1 MATSAIS
8 VSDLSKTYRTGLFGR
23 SSVRALD
30 GVSLDVPEG
39 AIFGLLG
46 PNGAGKTTLVKI
58 LLGLVH
64 PSAGSAELFGQPA
77 QRPAARERIGFLPE
91 NHRFPGFLT
100 AEQTLHVYG
109 RLANVPAD
117 ARAERV
123 SDLLGQVGLAKRR
136 DTKVKTF
143 SKGMLQRLGLAQALL
158 NEPDLLFLDEPT
170 AGVDPV
176 GRRGIRDLVLE
187 LRDAGT
193 TIFLN
198 SHLLSEVEKVCSKVA
213 ILREGKLVREGT
225 IDELTA
231 VERVYDIVATPVPDR
246 IANDAGLSLS
256 PDSAP
261 TNPDLRQ
268 YRVQAEDRST
278 LNALLDR
285 LRSAEV
291 EIESITPLRRSLE
304 DYFID
309 VVDEEAPSS

>member
-1 MATSAIS
+1 MPLAIS

-30 GVSLDVPEG
+30 GVSLNVQEG

-64 PSAGSAELFGQPA
+64 PSAGTAELFGQPA

-109 RLANVPAD
+109 RMANVPGDPRTDRIA
-117 ARAERV
+117 A
-123 SDLLGQVGLAKRR
+123 LLDQVGLGDRR

-158 NEPDLLFLDEPT
+158 NDPDLLFLDEPT

-187 LRDAGT
+187 LRDAGA

-198 SHLLSEVEKVCSKVA
+198 SHLLSEVEKVCSQIA
-213 ILREGKLVREGT
+213 ILREGQLVRKGT
-225 IDELTA
+225 IEELTA
-231 VERVYDIVATPVPDR
+231 VERVYDLTATPIPD
-246 IANDAGLSLS
+246 AVTDDVALDAS
-256 PDSAP
+256 PEEAP
-261 TNPDLRQ
+261 ADPDLHR
-268 YRVQAEDRST
+268 YRVRAEDRAS
-278 LNALLDR
+278 LNAVLDR
-285 LRSAEV
+285 LRSADV

-309 VVDEEAPSS
+309 VVDEDLSAS

>member
-1 MATSAIS
+1 MPDAIS
-8 VSDLSKTYRTGLFGR
+8 VSDLSKTYHTGLLGR
-23 SSVRALD
+23 STVQALD

-46 PNGAGKTTLVKI
+46 PNGAGKTTLVKV

-64 PSAGSAELFGQPA
+64 PTDGTAHLFGEPA
-77 QRPAARERIGFLPE
+77 QRPAARRRIGFLPE

-100 AEQTLHVYG
+100 AEQTLQVYG
-109 RLANVPAD
+109 RLADVPA
-117 ARAERV
+117 ATREERI
-123 SDLLGQVGLAKRR
+123 SDLLHNVGLAERR

-158 NEPDLLFLDEPT
+158 NDPDLLFLDEPT
-170 AGVDPV
+170 SGVDPV
-176 GRRGIRDLVLE
+176 GRRAIRDLVLK
-187 LRDAGT
+187 LRDAGA

-213 ILREGKLVREGT
+213 ILRNGQLVRKGT
-225 IDELTA
+225 IEELTA
-231 VERVYDIVATPVPDR
+231 VERVYDVVTTPIPDAVASDF
-246 IANDAGLSLS
+246 DLSLS
-256 PDSAP
+256 PNDAP

-268 YRVQAEDRST
+268 YRMHAEDRAA

-285 LRSAEV
+285 LRAADV

-309 VVDEEAPSS
+309 VVDDAPAS